1 MSAYEGWAIVELMGH
16 RRLGGR
22 VGEAEAYGAKLL
34 RLDVPKTGTSDEW
47 IATQFYVPA
56 RTQNGPRHVLSG
68 RLVPPDSRHARR
80 AARVRP
86 AAGAP
91 HYDLTKGRR
100 ERALDLGAVFVPAL
114 QQARQR
120 RARQQEARTQ

>member
-47 IATQFYVPA
+47 IATQFYGGSAIYCVTPCDEETARRVAASNQPAPVHHWQLPAAPSADGGGGDDDDDEVPA
-56 RTQNGPRHVLSG
+56 
-68 RLVPPDSRHARR
+68 
-80 AARVRP
+80 
-86 AAGAP
+86 
-91 HYDLTKGRR
+91 
-100 ERALDLGAVFVPAL
+100 F
-114 QQARQR
+114 
-120 RARQQEARTQ
+120 